1 MVGLSFVLWA
11 VSLGALSSWFTIL
24 LVRGISSRSHM
35 EPANVFRMGSILVT
49 LLAVGFVCLIPM
61 WTGASWSYVVSTVAG
76 MIVGIAI
83 GLLQITTPW
92 RAHKGN
98 S

>member
-1 MVGLSFVLWA
+1 
-11 VSLGALSSWFTIL
+11 
-24 LVRGISSRSHM
+24 
-35 EPANVFRMGSILVT
+35 VFRMGSILVT

-83 GLLQITTPW
+83 GFITDYYTMGAPIKEIAKASETGAATNILSGMAIAMQSTFLPVLLV
-92 RAHKGN
+92 A
-98 S
+98 

>member
-1 MVGLSFVLWA
+1 
-11 VSLGALSSWFTIL
+11 
-24 LVRGISSRSHM
+24 
-35 EPANVFRMGSILVT
+35 VFRMGSILVT

-83 GLLQITTPW
+83 GFITDYYTMGAPIKEIAKLARLEQLPTFFLVW
-92 RAHKGN
+92 RLPCNPPFCQSCLWA
-98 S
+98 